1 MAAADGRV
9 FAVGRTG
16 HCHRIVDGDRTAQ
29 DRLVETEH
37 TDSCGWDDDLRRV
50 FHARVHRGGLYVAS
64 RGCTRLYPVDEAGK
78 VSGAA
83 GGRPRFNS
91 LKRHTAEPRG
101 MYDRLKGFRDF
112 YPEEMAARRQVIDTL
127 EDAAAR
133 YGFREIDTPALER
146 TEMYADKSG
155 EGIVEELYAFEDRGG
170 REVSLTPELTPTVA
184 RMVVAKQQALSKP
197 IKWVSTRPFWR
208 FEQVQQGRFREF
220 YQTNVDVFGSS
231 EPTADAE
238 ILAFAADA
246 LTDLGLTGD
255 DFEFRVSH
263 RDILGGLFRVF
274 DADVDVRDA
283 IRAVDKREKIDR
295 GEYLGLLSDAG
306 LSYDQA
312 DAFDDLV
319 TTGDLDEI
327 AEFGGNDV
335 AAAVENLR
343 AVLAAADDFG
353 TGEFCEVSLSTARGL
368 DYYTGVVFECFD
380 ATGEV
385 SRSVFG
391 GGRYDDLI
399 ESFGGQPTPA
409 VGVAP
414 GLAPLA
420 LLCQR
425 AGVWPAETLA
435 TDYYVLTVGDTRAT
449 AARIAR
455 DLRAGGNVVEVDVA
469 GRSFGAQMGYADGI
483 NAETVVIVGERDL
496 ENDEVTVKDM
506 ASGDQTTVP
515 VDSFPGDNASPTFED
530 LG

>member
-1 MAAADGRV
+1 
-9 FAVGRTG
+9 
-16 HCHRIVDGDRTAQ
+16 
-29 DRLVETEH
+29 
-37 TDSCGWDDDLRRV
+37 
-50 FHARVHRGGLYVAS
+50 
-64 RGCTRLYPVDEAGK
+64 
-78 VSGAA
+78 
-83 GGRPRFNS
+83 
-91 LKRHTAEPRG
+91 

-263 RDILGGLFRVF
+263 RDILGGLFRAF

-327 AEFGGNDV
+327 AEFGGDDV

-353 TGEFCEVSLSTARGL
+353 AGEFCEVSLSTARGL

-435 TDYYVLTVGDTRAT
+435 TDYYVLTVGDTRSV

-496 ENDEVTVKDM
+496 ENGEVTVKDM

-515 VDSFPGDNASPTFED
+515 VDSFPGDDASPTFED